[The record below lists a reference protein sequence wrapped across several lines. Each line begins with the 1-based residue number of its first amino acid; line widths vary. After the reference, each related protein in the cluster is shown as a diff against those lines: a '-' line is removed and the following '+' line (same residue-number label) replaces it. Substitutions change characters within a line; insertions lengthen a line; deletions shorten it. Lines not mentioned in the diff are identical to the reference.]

1 MKTIERFLNP
11 TIFAICQYTSFPK
24 NISNINNVTHCYISV
39 KVKEDFT
46 YWHDFFFSET
56 LKTEIIIKPFFIK
69 PLAIF
74 SPTTKCGLL
83 IFTELHSA
91 DFPLMAQHIISGGIL
106 YKTNLSARIK
116 MLYRKYVKKILHKV
130 LAYNKSW
137 YNLLHPLS
145 LANGTGTKWQKN
157 IF

>member
-1 MKTIERFLNP
+1 MWKPRILAFQEIYQTLIVSH
-11 TIFAICQYTSFPK
+11 IAISQWKLGKIYLLT
-24 NISNINNVTHCYISV
+24 
-39 KVKEDFT
+39 
-46 YWHDFFFSET
+46 WFFFSET

-74 SPTTKCGLL
+74 SPTTKCRLL

-130 LAYNKSW
+130 LAYNKLW

>member
-1 MKTIERFLNP
+1 MKVR
-11 TIFAICQYTSFPK
+11 
-24 NISNINNVTHCYISV
+24 
-39 KVKEDFT
+39 EDLLT
-46 YWHDFFFSET
+46 DMIFFSET

-74 SPTTKCGLL
+74 SPTTKCRLL

-130 LAYNKSW
+130 LAYNKLW

>member
-1 MKTIERFLNP
+1 MKVE
-11 TIFAICQYTSFPK
+11 
-24 NISNINNVTHCYISV
+24 
-39 KVKEDFT
+39 EDFN
-46 YWHDFFFSET
+46 YRHHFFSET

-69 PLAIF
+69 PLPIF

-116 MLYRKYVKKILHKV
+116 MLYRKYVKKILHNV
-130 LAYNKSW
+130 LAYNK
-137 YNLLHPLS
+137 L
-145 LANGTGTKWQKN
+145 
-157 IF
+157 